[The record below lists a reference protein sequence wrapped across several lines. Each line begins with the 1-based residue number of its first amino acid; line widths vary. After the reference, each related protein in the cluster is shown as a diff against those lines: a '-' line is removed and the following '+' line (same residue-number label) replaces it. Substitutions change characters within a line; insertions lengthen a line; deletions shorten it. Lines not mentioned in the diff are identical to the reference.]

1 VLRIHVDATFKGC
14 PKTFKQVLIV
24 SAFDQTA
31 QMLVPV
37 YFILMTCQTQDAYSL
52 ALFNVMTDSGTLG
65 NLDVA
70 STMHDY
76 ERAIINAVRD
86 VFKPDHQDGCNFH
99 WKQALHTNLQKKKF
113 PDEFITEVLWMF
125 NFMSILPRD
134 QLR

>member
-1 VLRIHVDATFKGC
+1 MLRIHVDATFKGC

-99 WKQALHTNLQKKKF
+99 WKQAFHTNLQKKKF